1 MVLFRLRAGKIIEN
15 ACGKKDRIN
24 GSKKGMRIMTEA
36 GKEINSYIGDTSPKD
51 SSAAKLSHR
60 QLQIISLIA
69 RGHSNSKI
77 AEQLSLSPHTIDAYC
92 RRILLKF
99 GTRSRVTAAVK
110 ASQMGLISEI

>member
-1 MVLFRLRAGKIIEN
+1 
-15 ACGKKDRIN
+15 
-24 GSKKGMRIMTEA
+24 MTE
-36 GKEINSYIGDTSPKD
+36 TSSKFTSFTND
-51 SSAAKLSHR
+51 SDVKRHPETKLSHR

-69 RGHSNSKI
+69 NGYSNSKI